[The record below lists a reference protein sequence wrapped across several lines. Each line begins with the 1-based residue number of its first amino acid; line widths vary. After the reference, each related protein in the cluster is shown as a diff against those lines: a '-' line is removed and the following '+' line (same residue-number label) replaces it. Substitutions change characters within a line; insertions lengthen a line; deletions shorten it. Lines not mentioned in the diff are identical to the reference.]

1 MTELKVVG
9 KSVPRV
15 DGLEKATGKATFT
28 GDIKLPHM
36 LYGKILRSPYPHAR
50 IVNIDTS
57 KAEKLSGMKAVTKAK
72 VYKAGGQNG

>member
-1 MTELKVVG
+1 MTKLKVVG

-57 KAEKLSGMKAVTKAK
+57 KAEKLSGMKVVIKAK
-72 VYKAGGQNG
+72 VYKAGGQDG